1 MTTDAAISEMLKR
14 APLVRFSPYSQV
26 QIETVQKLSA
36 ELIQNLDQGI
46 QGHQIDGQTFQ
57 CIYGDFWLWVLG
69 AYEVTRTMSEYKNCF
84 SGCLNTA
91 VSTFKRSISILRI
104 PFAKQQFMGHDKRPI
119 NGEASVYKFDL
130 EKKDLA
136 FEVEGKVVWMR
147 ELINEFESLV
157 RSIKPE
163 DVLLDLR
170 ASHQREADPSI
181 EKIATS
187 KPSSAAHV
195 KRSQT

>member
-14 APLVRFSPYSQV
+14 APLMRFSTHSQV
-26 QIETVQKLSA
+26 QIETVRKLSA

-57 CIYGDFWLWVLG
+57 RIYGGFWLWVLG

-104 PFAKQQFMGHDKRPI
+104 PFEKQQFMGRDKRPI
-119 NGEASVYKFDL
+119 NGEASVCGFDL
-130 EKKDLA
+130 
-136 FEVEGKVVWMR
+136 
-147 ELINEFESLV
+147 
-157 RSIKPE
+157 
-163 DVLLDLR
+163 
-170 ASHQREADPSI
+170 
-181 EKIATS
+181 T
-187 KPSSAAHV
+187 
-195 KRSQT
+195 